1 MSEEDSGIVIL
12 VPILNFDCDE
22 DIVKLDKTLSIRR
35 VRTGEI
41 ETMLEQFPNSKMLKS
56 ALGDT
61 KFVIEERCSSEE
73 TPSTYFRSK
82 DDKSLVPIV
91 TSLRLLEIGE
101 TPMLTSFYVSADSLY
116 ISDPYPKRVTTL
128 NNYHI
133 LSKEKIE
140 DFKALWKA
148 QKNADKKKPHLLF
161 ALSQFNKSFED
172 SSEEEFI
179 DYITAFE
186 SIVFGRG
193 TNPPSPYGRAI
204 GIAIGML
211 IGKNEKERTSI
222 EQKLNEAYEIRN
234 KVAHGHLRHKLDSVN
249 DEKLLTLLAFTK
261 ECLIQ
266 TLQKLLKE

>member
-1 MSEEDSGIVIL
+1 MSEEHYEVVIL

-22 DIVKLDKTLSIRR
+22 DIVKLDKTISIRR
-35 VRTGEI
+35 VQTGEI

-61 KFVIEERCSSEE
+61 KFVIEKRTSSEE
-73 TPSTYFRSK
+73 TPSTSFRPE
-82 DDKSLVPIV
+82 DAYVLHII
-91 TSLRLLEIGE
+91 TAFRLLHIGE
-101 TPMLTSFYVSADSLY
+101 TPMLTSFYVTADSLY
-116 ISDPYPKRVTTL
+116 ISDPYPKRYTKL

-140 DFKALWKA
+140 DFKTLWKA

-172 SSEEEFI
+172 YSEEKFI

-193 TNPPSPYGRAI
+193 SNAPSPYGRAI

-211 IGKNEKERTSI
+211 IGKNEKERTII

-234 KVAHGHLRHKLDSVN
+234 KVVHGHLHHKLENTD
-249 DEKLLTLLAFTK
+249 DEKLSELRGFTK

-266 TLQKLLKE
+266 SLQKLLKE